1 MWPLGHG
8 QLREAV
14 ISNAGLSA
22 AYLQTELKCSNGSIF
37 RTLESRIGA
46 ASLTL
51 LPLPGNNNLYGT
63 AQGFILLLDREHF
76 YKTAMY

>member
-1 MWPLGHG
+1 MWPPGHG

-37 RTLESRIGA
+37 RTLESHVGEVSL
-46 ASLTL
+46 AS
-51 LPLPGNNNLYGT
+51 LPLPGNNN
-63 AQGFILLLDREHF
+63 H
-76 YKTAMY
+76 